1 MAEFA
6 RIPGVV
12 TLGEEIATAGQDP
25 DRRISFTFGKVDE
38 ASKNGDFIPRDELLA
53 VADELPGKGID
64 LLHRFHLALGA
75 FTSPCRVTDQDDGA
89 FFGGEGLLWQW
100 RYPEEVEAIARSHKR
115 QKLAGSMEMGFAQAT
130 CSECGHEF
138 GPNSDYKP
146 FYDHRKKAH
155 KGKAHRI
162 LRGLDPRGAGL
173 LFTDELKP
181 GYEGTQVLALASRRR
196 EMTMDKD
203 EKTDEEQ
210 DKDKKVKAP
219 ESEAVALA
227 TQVGKLDKELQTAVT
242 RAEKAEEALKTANT
256 RIADMEAKA
265 AIAAKEGER
274 VTAFDAALKEK
285 APKAKL
291 SEAQMARLR
300 EAARTKPDEG
310 WQEFTGDML
319 LAYSTAGEGTV
330 ATASRKD
337 GSDPPAPGA
346 GDDEDDDR
354 KKPSALRFALQAS
367 SKYGAVA
374 VASRKG
380 ASDDDEEGDE
390 ND

>member
-1 MAEFA
+1 
-6 RIPGVV
+6 
-12 TLGEEIATAGQDP
+12 
-25 DRRISFTFGKVDE
+25 
-38 ASKNGDFIPRDELLA
+38 
-53 VADELPGKGID
+53 
-64 LLHRFHLALGA
+64 
-75 FTSPCRVTDQDDGA
+75 
-89 FFGGEGLLWQW
+89 
-100 RYPEEVEAIARSHKR
+100 
-115 QKLAGSMEMGFAQAT
+115 ME
-130 CSECGHEF
+130 
-138 GPNSDYKP
+138 
-146 FYDHRKKAH
+146 
-155 KGKAHRI
+155 
-162 LRGLDPRGAGL
+162 
-173 LFTDELKP
+173 
-181 GYEGTQVLALASRRR
+181 
-196 EMTMDKD
+196 KD

-274 VTAFDAALKEK
+274 VTAFAAALKEK

-291 SEAQMARLR
+291 SEAQMARLG

-367 SKYGAVA
+367 SKYGTVA

-380 ASDDDEEGDE
+380 ASDDDEEEDE